1 MKPGPR
7 MRAAARLAGWTS
19 RAARNLVRYL
29 DEQREATGILPDD
42 RTIVVERFRDELG
55 DWRVC
60 IHSPFGA
67 PVHAPWSQAIEV
79 RVRERLGL
87 EVQTMYTDDGIVV
100 RLPEADEAPPAESIL
115 FEPEEIEDLVLDRL
129 SSSALFASRFRECAA
144 RALLLPRRRPDRR
157 TPLWQQRQRERRA
170 AAGRREVPAFPI
182 VLETY
187 RECLQDVF
195 DVPALVELMAEVQ
208 RREVRVVEVDT
219 PMPSPFASSLLFGY
233 VAAFMYEGDAPLAER
248 RAQALSLDRAVLAEL
263 MGRDELRELIDRR
276 RAGRPRAG
284 AAAADRRRGSCATP
298 TTCTTRCGALA
309 T

>member
-1 MKPGPR
+1 M
-7 MRAAARLAGWTS
+7 
-19 RAARNLVRYL
+19 
-29 DEQREATGILPDD
+29 LPDD

-67 PVHAPWSQAIEV
+67 PVHAPWAQAIEA

-115 FEPEEIEDLVLDRL
+115 FEPGGDRGPGR
-129 SSSALFASRFRECAA
+129 STACRSSALFASRFRESAA

-157 TPLWQQRQRERRA
+157 TPLWQQRQRSA
-170 AAGRREVPAFPI
+170 ALLQVAGEVPAFPI

-195 DVPALVELMAEVQ
+195 DLPALVELMAEVQ

-263 MGRDELRELIDRR
+263 LGRARAARADRRR
-276 RAGRPRAG
+276 RAGRPRAR
-284 AAAADRRRGSCATP
+284 AAAAGRRPEGCATP
-298 TTCTTRCGALA
+298 TTCTTCCGGSA

>member
-1 MKPGPR
+1 M
-7 MRAAARLAGWTS
+7 
-19 RAARNLVRYL
+19 
-29 DEQREATGILPDD
+29 PDD

-67 PVHAPWSQAIEV
+67 KVHAPWSQAIET

-100 RLPEADEAPPAESIL
+100 RLPEADDAPPAESIL
-115 FEPEEIEDLVLDRL
+115 FEPEEIEDLVVDRL

-157 TPLWQQRQRERRA
+157 TPLWQQRQRSA
-170 AAGRREVPAFPI
+170 ALLQVAGKYPQFPI

-195 DVPALVELMAEVQ
+195 DVPALAELMAQVQ

-233 VAAFMYEGDAPLAER
+233 VAAFMY
-248 RAQALSLDRAVLAEL
+248 
-263 MGRDELRELIDRR
+263 
-276 RAGRPRAG
+276 
-284 AAAADRRRGSCATP
+284 
-298 TTCTTRCGALA
+298 
-309 T
+309 